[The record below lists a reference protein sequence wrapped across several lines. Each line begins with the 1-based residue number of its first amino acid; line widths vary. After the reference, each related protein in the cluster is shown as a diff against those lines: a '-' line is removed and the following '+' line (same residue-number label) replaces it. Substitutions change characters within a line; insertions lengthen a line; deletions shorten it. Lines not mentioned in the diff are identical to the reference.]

1 MGQADL
7 LIAGLLV
14 AVAGLSALARHLSVP
29 YPIVLV
35 IGGALFGF
43 VPGLPEVKL
52 DPEIVLVVFLPPL
65 IYGASI
71 YANFNDLRANLR
83 ALTLSTVGL
92 VLATTCAVAWATHA
106 LIPGLPWE
114 AAFVVGAIV
123 PPTDP
128 LAAATI
134 MRRLD
139 APRRLVS
146 SIEGEGLFNDA
157 TALVAYRVAVAA
169 VVAGSF
175 SLADAGLRFVLGAA
189 GGVAIGLA
197 VGWVVAEIRK
207 RTTDTQVSVTL
218 SLLTGYAAFVPTDA
232 VGASGILA
240 TVTAGIYMGIRGPK
254 ILPARTRLQGYF
266 VWDILDFIIN
276 AILFVLIGLQ
286 LRAVVD
292 GLSGYSASTLGG
304 YALAVT
310 GVVVGTRLVWLFTVP
325 YLIRA
330 IDRRPAQ
337 RARRVGARWRLV
349 MAWSGM
355 RGAVSLA
362 VALALPFTTDA
373 GGGFPKRDLIVF
385 LTFAV
390 IFFTLVVQGLSLP
403 ALIRRLGVSDGGA
416 DADEEVRARL
426 VATKAALAQLD
437 ALAGEEWTR
446 DETVERM
453 RALYEYRKRRF
464 AARAGKIE
472 DEGYEDR
479 SLAYQH
485 MVQLVLG
492 AQREAL
498 LRMRSE
504 GKLSNEVMNRILRE
518 LDLAESRLEICG
530 AQGPTDGG
538 ARRSPGAR
546 YRHQ

>member
-1 MGQADL
+1 MGHGEL

-43 VPGLPEVKL
+43 VPGLPEVHL
-52 DPEIVLVVFLPPL
+52 DPEVVLLVFLPPL
-65 IYGASI
+65 LYGASI
-71 YANFNDLRANLR
+71 FANFNDLRSNLR

-92 VLATTCAVAWATHA
+92 VLATMRAVAWAAHA
-106 LIPGLPWE
+106 LVPDLPWA
-114 AAFVVGAIV
+114 AAFVLGAIV
-123 PPTDP
+123 SPTDP

-139 APRRLVS
+139 APRRMVS

-157 TALVAYRVAVAA
+157 TALVAYRVAVVA

-175 SLADAGLRFVLGAA
+175 SFADAGLTFVLGAA

-197 VGWVVAEIRK
+197 IGWIVAEIRR
-207 RTTDTQVSVTL
+207 RTTDAQVSITI
-218 SLLTGYAAFVPTDA
+218 SLLTGYAAFVPAAA
-232 VGASGILA
+232 VGASGVLA
-240 TVTAGIYMGIRGPK
+240 TVTAGIYMGIRGPR

-266 VWDILDFIIN
+266 VWDIFDFIIN
-276 AILFVLIGLQ
+276 AVLFVLIGLQ
-286 LRAVVD
+286 LRVVLD
-292 GLSGYSASTLGG
+292 GLSGYSASTLAG

-310 GVVVGTRLVWLFTVP
+310 GMVVGIRLVWFFTVP
-325 YLIRA
+325 YLVRA

-349 MAWSGM
+349 LAWCGM

-362 VALALPFTTDA
+362 VALALPLATNTGD
-373 GGGFPKRDLIVF
+373 GFPARDLIVF

-403 ALIRRLGVSDGGA
+403 ALIRRLGVSAGGA

-426 VATKAALAQLD
+426 VATKAAIEQID

-446 DETVERM
+446 DDTVERM
-453 RALYEYRKRRF
+453 RAFYEYRKRRF

-472 DEGYEDR
+472 DDGYEDR
-479 SLAYQH
+479 SLAYQQ
-485 MVQLVLG
+485 MVRLVLG
-492 AQREAL
+492 AQRDAL
-498 LRMRSE
+498 LRMRSTGE
-504 GKLSNEVMNRILRE
+504 LSNETMNRIMRE
-518 LDLAESRLEICG
+518 LDLEETRLEL
-530 AQGPTDGG
+530 
-538 ARRSPGAR
+538 
-546 YRHQ
+546 

>member
-1 MGQADL
+1 MGQAEL

-14 AVAGLSALARHLSVP
+14 AVAGLSTLARHLSVP

-35 IGGALFGF
+35 VGGALLGF
-43 VPGLPEVKL
+43 VPGLPEVSL
-52 DPEIVLVVFLPPL
+52 NPEVVLVVFLPPL
-65 IYGASI
+65 LYGSSI
-71 YANFNDLRANLR
+71 YANFGDLRANLR

-92 VLATTCAVAWATHA
+92 VLATMCAVAWAAHA

-114 AAFVVGAIV
+114 AAFVLGAIV
-123 PPTDP
+123 SPTDP

-146 SIEGEGLFNDA
+146 TIEGEGLFNDA

-169 VVAGSF
+169 VVVGSF
-175 SLADAGLRFVLGAA
+175 SLAEAGLQFVLGAA
-189 GGVAIGLA
+189 GGVAVGLA
-197 VGWVVAEIRK
+197 VGAIAAEIRK
-207 RTTDTQVSVTL
+207 RTADTQVNVTI
-218 SLLTGYAAFVPTDA
+218 SLLTGYAAFVPADA
-232 VGASGILA
+232 IGASGILA
-240 TVTAGIYMGIRGPK
+240 TVTAGIYMGIRGPQ

-286 LRAVVD
+286 LRAIVA
-292 GLSGYSASTLGG
+292 GLSGYPASTLGG

-310 GVVVGTRLVWLFTVP
+310 GVVVVTRLVWFFTVP

-362 VALALPFTTDA
+362 VALALPLYVA
-373 GGGFPKRDLIVF
+373 SGAPFPERDLIVF

-426 VATKAALAQLD
+426 VATKAAIAQLD

-446 DETVERM
+446 EETVERM

-479 SLAYQH
+479 SLAYQQ

-518 LDLAESRLEICG
+518 LDLEESRLEI
-530 AQGPTDGG
+530 
-538 ARRSPGAR
+538 
-546 YRHQ
+546 

>member
-1 MGQADL
+1 MGQAEL

-14 AVAGLSALARHLSVP
+14 AVAGLSALARQMSLP

-35 IGGALFGF
+35 VGGALFGF
-43 VPGLPEVKL
+43 IPGLPEVNL

-65 IYGASI
+65 LYSAAFF
-71 YANFNDLRANLR
+71 ANLNDIRANLR
-83 ALTLSTVGL
+83 AISLTTVGL
-92 VLATTCAVAWATHA
+92 VLATMCAVAVVAHE
-106 LIPGLPWE
+106 LVPGLPWE
-114 AAFVVGAIV
+114 AAFVLGAIV
-123 PPTDP
+123 SPTDP

-139 APRRLVS
+139 VPRRLVS
-146 SIEGEGLFNDA
+146 IVEGEGLFNDA

-175 SLADAGLRFVLGAA
+175 SLAGAGLRFVLAAA
-189 GGVAIGLA
+189 GGVAIGLI

-207 RTTDTQVSVTL
+207 RTEDAQVSVTI
-218 SLLTGYAAFVPTDA
+218 SLLTGYAAFVPAD
-232 VGASGILA
+232 VIGASGVLA
-240 TVTAGIYMGIRGPK
+240 TVTAGIYMGIRAPQ
-254 ILPARTRLQGYF
+254 ILQARTRLQGLLYC
-266 VWDILDFIIN
+266 DILDFLLN

-292 GLSGYSASTLGG
+292 GLSGYSAGALAG

-310 GVVVGTRLVWLFTVP
+310 GVVVGIRLVWFFTVP

-330 IDRRPAQ
+330 IDRRPAH
-337 RARRVGARWRLV
+337 RARRLAAPPRFVRAWR
-349 MAWSGM
+349 GM
-355 RGAVSLA
+355 RGTVSLA

-373 GGGFPKRDLIVF
+373 GDAFPKRDLIIF

-416 DADEEVRARL
+416 DADEELRGRL
-426 VATKAALAQLD
+426 VAVRAALEELD

-453 RALYEYRKRRF
+453 RSLYDYRKRRL

-472 DEGYEDR
+472 D
-479 SLAYQH
+479 
-485 MVQLVLG
+485 
-492 AQREAL
+492 
-498 LRMRSE
+498 
-504 GKLSNEVMNRILRE
+504 
-518 LDLAESRLEICG
+518 
-530 AQGPTDGG
+530 DG
-538 ARRSPGAR
+538 
-546 YRHQ
+546 

>member
-1 MGQADL
+1 MGQAEL

-14 AVAGLSALARHLSVP
+14 AVAGLSALARRLSVP

-35 IGGALFGF
+35 LGGALLGF
-43 VPGLPEVKL
+43 VPGLPEVRL
-52 DPEIVLVVFLPPL
+52 DPEVVLLVFLPPIL
-65 IYGASI
+65 YGESVF
-71 YANFNDLRANLR
+71 ANFGDFRANLR
-83 ALTLSTVGL
+83 ALTLSAVGL
-92 VLATTCAVAWATHA
+92 VLATMCAVAWAAHA
-106 LIPGLPWE
+106 LVPGLPWA
-114 AAFVVGAIV
+114 AAFVLGAIV
-123 PPTDP
+123 SPTDP
-128 LAAATI
+128 LAATTI

-139 APRRLVS
+139 APRRLLS
-146 SIEGEGLFNDA
+146 AIEGEGLFNDA

-175 SLADAGLRFVLGAA
+175 SLAEAGLRFVLGAL
-189 GGVAIGLA
+189 GGVAIGIA

-207 RTTDTQVSVTL
+207 HTTDAQVSVTI
-218 SLLTGYAAFVPTDA
+218 SLLSGYAAFVPADA
-232 VGASGILA
+232 IGASGILA
-240 TVTAGIYMGIRGPK
+240 TVAAGIYMGIRGPG

-266 VWDILDFIIN
+266 VWDILDFLIN
-276 AILFVLIGLQ
+276 ATLFVLIGLQ
-286 LRAVVD
+286 LRAVVS
-292 GLSGYSASTLGG
+292 GLSGQPATTLVV

-310 GVVVGTRLVWLFTVP
+310 GAVVGTRLAWFFTVP

-355 RGAVSLA
+355 RGVVSLV
-362 VALALPFTTDA
+362 VALALPHATGA
-373 GGGFPKRDLIVF
+373 GDGFPKRDLIVF
-385 LTFAV
+385 LTFSV
-390 IFFTLVVQGLSLP
+390 ILFTLVVQGLSLP

-416 DADEEVRARL
+416 EADEEVRARL
-426 VATKAALAQLD
+426 VATKAAIAQLD

-446 DETVERM
+446 DETVEWM

-472 DEGYEDR
+472 DDEGYENR
-479 SLAYQH
+479 SLVYQQ

-498 LRMRSE
+498 LRMRGDGE
-504 GKLSNEVMNRILRE
+504 LSNEAMNRILRE
-518 LDLAESRLEICG
+518 LDLEESRLEI
-530 AQGPTDGG
+530 
-538 ARRSPGAR
+538 
-546 YRHQ
+546 

>member
-1 MGQADL
+1 MGQAEL

-14 AVAGLSALARHLSVP
+14 AVAGLSALARRLSVP

-35 IGGALFGF
+35 VGGALFGF
-43 VPGLPEVKL
+43 VPGLPEVEL

-65 IYGASI
+65 LYASSI
-71 YANFNDLRANLR
+71 FANFGDLRANLR

-92 VLATTCAVAWATHA
+92 VLATMCAVAWATHA

-114 AAFVVGAIV
+114 AAFVLGAIV
-123 PPTDP
+123 SPTDP

-134 MRRLD
+134 MRRLG

-146 SIEGEGLFNDA
+146 TIEGEGLFNDA

-169 VVAGSF
+169 VVVGSF
-175 SLADAGLRFVLGAA
+175 SLAEAGLQFVLGAA
-189 GGVAIGLA
+189 GGVVVGLA
-197 VGWVVAEIRK
+197 VGAIAAEIRK
-207 RTTDTQVSVTL
+207 RTIDTQVNVTI
-218 SLLTGYAAFVPTDA
+218 SLLTGYAAFVPADA
-232 VGASGILA
+232 IGASGILA
-240 TVTAGIYMGIRGPK
+240 TVTAGIYMGIRGPQ

-266 VWDILDFIIN
+266 VWDILYFIIN

-286 LRAVVD
+286 LRAVV
-292 GLSGYSASTLGG
+292 GALSGYSASTLGG

-310 GVVVGTRLVWLFTVP
+310 GAVVGTRLVWFFTVP

-362 VALALPFTTDA
+362 VALALPLYVASGDL
-373 GGGFPKRDLIVF
+373 FPERDLIVF

-416 DADEEVRARL
+416 DTDEVRARL
-426 VATKAALAQLD
+426 VATKAAIAQL
-437 ALAGEEWTR
+437 
-446 DETVERM
+446 
-453 RALYEYRKRRF
+453 
-464 AARAGKIE
+464 
-472 DEGYEDR
+472 
-479 SLAYQH
+479 
-485 MVQLVLG
+485 
-492 AQREAL
+492 
-498 LRMRSE
+498 
-504 GKLSNEVMNRILRE
+504 
-518 LDLAESRLEICG
+518 
-530 AQGPTDGG
+530 
-538 ARRSPGAR
+538 
-546 YRHQ
+546 

>member
-1 MGQADL
+1 MGQAEL

-35 IGGALFGF
+35 VVGALLGF
-43 VPGLPEVKL
+43 VPGLPEVNL
-52 DPEIVLVVFLPPL
+52 DPEVVLVVFLPPL
-65 IYGASI
+65 LYNSSI
-71 YANFNDLRANLR
+71 FANFNDFRANLR
-83 ALTLSTVGL
+83 GLTLSTVGL
-92 VLATTCAVAWATHA
+92 VLATMCAVAWAAHA

-114 AAFVVGAIV
+114 AAFVLGAIV
-123 PPTDP
+123 SPTDP

-146 SIEGEGLFNDA
+146 AVEGEGLFNDA

-175 SLADAGLRFVLGAA
+175 SLANAGLKFVLGAV
-189 GGVAIGLA
+189 GGVAIGIA

-207 RTTDTQVSVTL
+207 RTTDAQVSVTI
-218 SLLTGYAAFVPTDA
+218 SLLTGYAAFVPADA
-232 VGASGILA
+232 IGASGVLA
-240 TVTAGIYMGIRGPK
+240 TVTAGIYMGIRGPQ

-276 AILFVLIGLQ
+276 AILFVLVGLQ
-286 LRAVVD
+286 LRALVD

-310 GVVVGTRLVWLFTVP
+310 GVVVGTRLVWFFTVP

-330 IDRRPAQ
+330 IDQRPAQ
-337 RARRVGARWRLV
+337 RPRRVGARWRLV

-362 VALALPFTTDA
+362 VALALPFATDV
-373 GGGFPKRDLIVF
+373 GSGFPKRDLIVF

-390 IFFTLVVQGLSLP
+390 IFFTLVGQGLSLP
-403 ALIRRLGVSDGGA
+403 ALIRRLGVNDGVA

-426 VATKAALAQLD
+426 VATNAAIEQID

-453 RALYEYRKRRF
+453 LALYEYRKRRF

-472 DEGYEDR
+472 DDGYEDR
-479 SLAYQH
+479 SLAYQQ

-492 AQREAL
+492 AQRDAL
-498 LRMRSE
+498 LRMRSGGE
-504 GKLSNEVMNRILRE
+504 LSNEVMNRILRE
-518 LDLAESRLEICG
+518 LDLEESRLEI
-530 AQGPTDGG
+530 
-538 ARRSPGAR
+538 
-546 YRHQ
+546 

>member
-1 MGQADL
+1 MGQAEL

-14 AVAGLSALARHLSVP
+14 AVAGLSALARRLSVP

-35 IGGALFGF
+35 VGGALLGF
-43 VPGLPEVKL
+43 VPGLPEVEL
-52 DPEIVLVVFLPPL
+52 NPEVVLVVFLPPL
-65 IYGASI
+65 LYGSSI
-71 YANFNDLRANLR
+71 FANFGDFRANLR

-92 VLATTCAVAWATHA
+92 VLATVCAVAWAAHA

-114 AAFVVGAIV
+114 AAFVLGAIV
-123 PPTDP
+123 SPTDP
-128 LAAATI
+128 LAAAAI

-146 SIEGEGLFNDA
+146 GIEGEGLFNDA

-175 SLADAGLRFVLGAA
+175 SLADAGLGFVLGAA
-189 GGVAIGLA
+189 GGVAIGIA
-197 VGWVVAEIRK
+197 VGWIVAEIRK
-207 RTTDTQVSVTL
+207 HTTDAQVSVTI
-218 SLLTGYAAFVPTDA
+218 SLLTGYAAFVPADA
-232 VGASGILA
+232 IGASGVLA
-240 TVTAGIYMGIRGPK
+240 TVTAGIYMGIRGPQ
-254 ILPARTRLQGYF
+254 ILPARTRLQGSF

-286 LRAVVD
+286 LRAVVE

-310 GVVVGTRLVWLFTVP
+310 GAVVGTRLVWFFTVP

-362 VALALPFTTDA
+362 VALALPLTTDA

-390 IFFTLVVQGLSLP
+390 IFFTLIVQGLSLP
-403 ALIRRLGVSDGGA
+403 ALIRRLGVNDGGAA

-426 VATKAALAQLD
+426 VATKAAIEQID

-453 RALYEYRKRRF
+453 LALYEYRKRRL

-479 SLAYQH
+479 SLAYQQ

-498 LRMRSE
+498 LRMRSDGE
-504 GKLSNEVMNRILRE
+504 LSNQVMNRILRE
-518 LDLAESRLEICG
+518 LDLEESRLEI
-530 AQGPTDGG
+530 
-538 ARRSPGAR
+538 
-546 YRHQ
+546 